1 MQPASEWN
9 RVQQPMS
16 GSDANKAIVRR
27 YFDMFNSGDLTQL
40 ADIVSQDYGDKLN
53 G

>member
-1 MQPASEWN
+1 
-9 RVQQPMS
+9 MS
-16 GSDANKAIVRR
+16 DSDANKAIVRR